1 MSAVRTPVP
10 KKETKQNRTESK
22 HVKENDTIKKGASE
36 ARKPEHWY
44 STGVKTH
51 GLLEC
56 LRAPSVPRPAVSAS
70 DPHFGSRLTTLHTM
84 AASAAISSVVSV
96 SPKTPKSSL
105 TCESFELP
113 VTGNTPCWI
122 THLRA
127 TCAVD
132 AL

>member
-1 MSAVRTPVP
+1 
-10 KKETKQNRTESK
+10 
-22 HVKENDTIKKGASE
+22 
-36 ARKPEHWY
+36 
-44 STGVKTH
+44 
-51 GLLEC
+51 
-56 LRAPSVPRPAVSAS
+56 
-70 DPHFGSRLTTLHTM
+70 M

-132 AL
+132 APLDASLDDLAYRGADPGILGPLLNAFGLSGRLDAVPHRTTP